1 MTNTLFTFKNK
12 KKFPEIKRFY
22 KNLLSLAWKNLSSYT
37 QVFIVNAGIE
47 KILYSIRMRESL
59 SLRWVR
65 KRFLRKFSGQC
76 NMVIFLF
83 FYFLSC
89 ALDWIVLILVWFKRS
104 LHSAQVSGQNL
115 MTLQVE
121 EAMWIRTGD
130 YGRLLGKWVKGKQ
143 KLCFVW
149 SFWDHMERVRTCQ
162 LNGHSRS
169 LSFSAI
175 IIVTIIMIVMMIMI
189 VALCCPLSLFGFMKH
204 YYSAYSWQ

>member
-1 MTNTLFTFKNK
+1 MEKLKLLYADFYCKRRDRENTL
-12 KKFPEIKRFY
+12 
-22 KNLLSLAWKNLSSYT
+22 
-37 QVFIVNAGIE
+37 
-47 KILYSIRMRESL
+47 YSVRIGESL
-59 SLRWVR
+59 SSSWVR

-76 NMVIFLF
+76 NMVIFYF
-83 FYFLSC
+83 FIFLSW

-149 SFWDHMERVRTCQ
+149 SFWDHVDRVRTCQ
-162 LNGHSRS
+162 LNGLSRS

-175 IIVTIIMIVMMIMI
+175 IIVTIIMMVVMIMI
-189 VALCCPLSLFGFMKH
+189 VAPCCQSVNDSANSTFLQKGQLC
-204 YYSAYSWQ
+204 

>member
-1 MTNTLFTFKNK
+1 MEKLKLLYSGFNCKRRDRENTL
-12 KKFPEIKRFY
+12 
-22 KNLLSLAWKNLSSYT
+22 
-37 QVFIVNAGIE
+37 
-47 KILYSIRMRESL
+47 YSVRMRESL
-59 SLRWVR
+59 SLRWGR

-76 NMVIFLF
+76 NMVIFICLAPLTDL
-83 FYFLSC
+83 YR
-89 ALDWIVLILVWFKRS
+89 ILVWFKRS

-121 EAMWIRTGD
+121 EAMWIRTRD

-175 IIVTIIMIVMMIMI
+175 IIVTIIMMVVMIMV
-189 VALCCPLSLFGFMKH
+189 VAPCCPLSLFGFMKH
-204 YYSAYSWQ
+204 YHSAYSWQ